1 MAKEAKQRLAP
12 IRQTVWMLLAALAH
26 SSLAQPAQAKNE
38 PTNLADALLHDSET
52 TLQFRSHYLY
62 RDKSRLADSLAW
74 AGGGWLGYRS
84 GWAGD
89 RLRLGLTAY
98 TSQKL
103 HGPADK
109 DGASLLLAGQRSYTM
124 PGEAYAALKLDDQIV
139 TAGRFLVN
147 RHEVNPQD
155 TRMTPRTFQGVS
167 LAGKVGDIDYFVAR
181 LDKMKARNWDD
192 FENVATVAGA
202 PAGVAEPLLLISLR
216 GTPSERLNLGFSSY
230 RVRDVLASTYADAA
244 WLTPL
249 DDHTGLRL
257 NGQYMRQGS
266 TGGKLLTGAAF
277 NTAIIG
283 FKADM
288 IHGPLTLSGI
298 AMQTDRGAAYR
309 MPFGSWA
316 GYTSRIINNFN
327 RAGERV
333 RAVDAV
339 INFAHLDVPGLILT
353 LSATS
358 GNGAINAAT
367 GADLSQNAE
376 YNLTADY
383 RFAAATWPQWVQPL
397 WLRARWGRFE
407 QKLGGVVDATSE
419 YHLILN
425 YTVTLKSLFQ

>member
-1 MAKEAKQRLAP
+1 M
-12 IRQTVWMLLAALAH
+12 
-26 SSLAQPAQAKNE
+26 
-38 PTNLADALLHDSET
+38 
-52 TLQFRSHYLY
+52 
-62 RDKSRLADSLAW
+62 
-74 AGGGWLGYRS
+74 
-84 GWAGD
+84 
-89 RLRLGLTAY
+89 
-98 TSQKL
+98 
-103 HGPADK
+103 
-109 DGASLLLAGQRSYTM
+109 
-124 PGEAYAALKLDDQIV
+124 
-139 TAGRFLVN
+139 
-147 RHEVNPQD
+147 
-155 TRMTPRTFQGVS
+155 
-167 LAGKVGDIDYFVAR
+167 
-181 LDKMKARNWDD
+181 DKMKARNWDD

-202 PAGVAEPLLLISLR
+202 PPRITEPLLLISLR
-216 GTPSERLNLGFSSY
+216 GAPSEHLTLGFSSY
-230 RVRDVLASTYADAA
+230 CVRDVLASTYADAA
-244 WLTPL
+244 WLTPV
-249 DDHTGLRL
+249 DDNTMLRL

-277 NTAIIG
+277 DTSIIG
-283 FKADM
+283 LKADL

-339 INFAHLDVPGLILT
+339 VDFAHLDAPGLILT

-358 GNGAINAAT
+358 GNDAINAAT
-367 GADLSQNAE
+367 RADLSNNAE

-383 RFAAATWPQWVQPL
+383 RFAATTWPQWARPL

-425 YTVTLKSLFQ
+425 YTVTFK